1 MIETGLECRLSAQ
14 LHTQRH
20 KRCEKRHFLRHLY
33 LKTNISPR
41 QARDKHR
48 ESTQKQMC
56 RFVQESTLI
65 TTTATRSRCVNASPS
80 SHTWPVR
87 DNGRLLFTSS
97 INSLSESFPHFGP
110 EPVLANGC
118 SAEPISK
125 VKNMSCFYT
134 FLRREQAQNGGPGAL
149 PEQQPDHCGGLLAPV
164 SHRRV

>member
-1 MIETGLECRLSAQ
+1 
-14 LHTQRH
+14 
-20 KRCEKRHFLRHLY
+20 
-33 LKTNISPR
+33 
-41 QARDKHR
+41 
-48 ESTQKQMC
+48 
-56 RFVQESTLI
+56 
-65 TTTATRSRCVNASPS
+65 VNASPS